1 LIIDCHVHIFPPSI
15 REARDRF
22 FGAEPAFELLYKD
35 PRSRIAGREDL
46 LRDMDRCGVDRAVV
60 FGFPWESEDVYRRHN
75 DYIMESASRRPDR
88 LIGLGCFSLASA
100 RAAVEAERCLSSGM
114 AGIGE
119 LAVYGSGFN
128 TEAIPALPEVMA
140 VCESR
145 GAPLLLHANEPVG
158 HFYPGKTPMRLS
170 ELYAFLEAYPK
181 NRVVLAHWGGG
192 LFFYRLLKRE
202 VRTVLENVWFD
213 TAASPFLYEPAI
225 YRTAVDIAGEDRILF
240 GSDYPLIQPDRYLR
254 ELSGAGL
261 SREALEKVTGGNAKT
276 LFTPAPPGSPAPP

>member
-15 REARDRF
+15 REARERF
-22 FGAEPAFELLYKD
+22 FRAEPAFELLYRD
-35 PRSRIAGREDL
+35 PKSRIAGREDL

-60 FGFPWESEDVYRRHN
+60 FGFPWESEDLFRRHN
-75 DYIMESASRRPDR
+75 DYIMESASRSPDR

-100 RAAVEAERCLSSGM
+100 GAAAEAERCLSSGM
-114 AGIGE
+114 AGVGE
-119 LAVYGSGFN
+119 LAVYGAGFDM
-128 TEAIPALPEVMA
+128 ESVPSLAEVMG

-145 GAPLLLHANEPVG
+145 GAVLLLHANEPVG
-158 HFYPGKTPMRLS
+158 HRYPGKTPMRLA
-170 ELYAFLEAYPK
+170 ELYAFLKAYPR

-192 LFFYRLLKRE
+192 LFFYGLLKRE

-225 YRTAVDIAGEDRILF
+225 YRAAVEIAGEDRVLF

-254 ELSGAGL
+254 ELSEAGL
-261 SREALEKVTGGNAKT
+261 SRDALEKVTGGNAERV
-276 LFTPAPPGSPAPP
+276 FTPVPPGSPAPP